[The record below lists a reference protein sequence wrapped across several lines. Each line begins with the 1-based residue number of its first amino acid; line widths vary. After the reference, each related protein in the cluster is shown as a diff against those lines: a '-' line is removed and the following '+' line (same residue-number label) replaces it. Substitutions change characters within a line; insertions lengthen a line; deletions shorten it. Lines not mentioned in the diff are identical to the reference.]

1 MKRSALLLALAG
13 ALAGCVRFHVPA
25 PEVHDYVLDYPPP
38 QCRGRTALPIV
49 LRIAPLGVAAIYDRQ
64 PIVYRDGIYSTG
76 TYFDRRW
83 SANPGS
89 MVADVLARD
98 FSDSGLYRAVQR
110 APSLLAGDYQVG
122 GEIEAIE
129 EEAGAGGCAAHLRL
143 RMLVMRLRPGKGDPV
158 LLQHAYSADEPCPC
172 NQPRALVAAMSQDW
186 QRFRRS
192 CNATSTTPSRQ
203 IRDKAS
209 YLDHPTPRCYSPHSM
224 RVLVRMCAVLV
235 VLLTV
240 PCPACVRRSRT
251 PSASARRCCPTA

>member
-1 MKRSALLLALAG
+1 MRRCALLLTLVTT
-13 ALAGCVRFHVPA
+13 LAGCVRFRVPA
-25 PEVHDYVLDYPPP
+25 PEIHDYVLDYPPP
-38 QCRGRTALPIV
+38 HVVGTTLPVV
-49 LRIAPLGVAAIYDRQ
+49 LRVASLGVAAIYDRQ

-76 TYFDRRW
+76 TYYDRRW

-129 EEAGAGGCAAHLRL
+129 EEAGANGCAANLRL

-172 NQPRALVAAMSQDW
+172 NQPRALVAAMSHGLEMISAQL
-186 QRFRRS
+186 QRDVYDAI
-192 CNATSTTPSRQ
+192 ATDTRP
-203 IRDKAS
+203 
-209 YLDHPTPRCYSPHSM
+209 
-224 RVLVRMCAVLV
+224 
-235 VLLTV
+235 V
-240 PCPACVRRSRT
+240 PP
-251 PSASARRCCPTA
+251 P